1 MGAKKKI
8 QRNSL
13 LSSIITLVSFLYKAL
28 LAYLNTSLVLF
39 VACISTLMVFICKVL
54 FVKNVTKSR
63 SNKKKAYFFMILS
76 IFVYSLIFTLFAVLK
91 VMNIDISRQV
101 EFDGLYGL
109 LFIALL
115 LILFVLSII
124 NLKGALEKTD
134 LMVIGLKEMT
144 FISALADLVIIEKY
158 LSLLISKYVSF
169 DYYELINGYFALGI
183 CGIMFITSIIMFI
196 RFTRYLVEN

>member
-1 MGAKKKI
+1 
-8 QRNSL
+8 
-13 LSSIITLVSFLYKAL
+13 
-28 LAYLNTSLVLF
+28 
-39 VACISTLMVFICKVL
+39 MVFICKVL

-124 NLKGALEKTD
+124 ILKG
-134 LMVIGLKEMT
+134 
-144 FISALADLVIIEKY
+144 
-158 LSLLISKYVSF
+158 SLTV
-169 DYYELINGYFALGI
+169 
-183 CGIMFITSIIMFI
+183 
-196 RFTRYLVEN
+196 